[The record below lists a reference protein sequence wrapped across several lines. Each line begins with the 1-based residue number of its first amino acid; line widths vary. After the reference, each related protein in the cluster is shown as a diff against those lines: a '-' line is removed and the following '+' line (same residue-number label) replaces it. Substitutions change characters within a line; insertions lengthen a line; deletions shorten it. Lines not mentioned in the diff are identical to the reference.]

1 MKAGL
6 SVSSSNMQMKLRTRH
21 PISHIMLR
29 ITAIYVAGM
38 VRYGLYRRPP
48 QT

>member
-1 MKAGL
+1 MEAGL
-6 SVSSSNMQMKLRTRH
+6 SASLSNMQMMLRTRH

-38 VRYGLYRRPP
+38 VRYGLYRLPP